1 MFYSLSIDMRKQL
14 ALQQHSTQADDN
26 SINTNMCLLFYM
38 HSYSGLGYLYSI
50 KYLISASYIAMIWF

>member
-1 MFYSLSIDMRKQL
+1 MRKQL